1 MAAPEGDVIMI
12 DITVAANTV
21 ALIFLIAAIY
31 FAARVQQNLRQAR
44 KYLAELNELL
54 EKWR

>member
-1 MAAPEGDVIMI
+1 MI